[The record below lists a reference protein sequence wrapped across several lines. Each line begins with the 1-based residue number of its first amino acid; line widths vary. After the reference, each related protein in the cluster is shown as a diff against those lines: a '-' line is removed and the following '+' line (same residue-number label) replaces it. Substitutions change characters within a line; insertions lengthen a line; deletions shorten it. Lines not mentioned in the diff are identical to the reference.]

1 MPIAWMRMNLKGQS
15 MRSGKNSADKL
26 IWTSKTNIGNESNF
40 QLVDKNLLKL
50 STNLHPFYSLLVK
63 RWNLLQGSDLSLAQR
78 PRRLQ
83 PHCPSTAK

>member
-1 MPIAWMRMNLKGQS
+1 MRMNLKGQS
-15 MRSGKNSADKL
+15 MRSAKNGADKL

-50 STNLHPFYSLLVK
+50 STHLHLFNSLSVK

-78 PRRLQ
+78 PRLQ